1 MKLQF
6 LRIIK
11 INNHAGEALGAFWKY
26 FRINLSHKTKASKQF
41 LLIWVYR
48 TMENFQYY
56 NPTKVIFGKDVID
69 QIGTEAIVYGKK
81 ALIIIGQGSVKQS
94 GLYARVLSLLNIAGI
109 NHVTYEG
116 IKPNPIYQDADEAVA
131 LAKES
136 GVDFI
141 IAIGGGSVIDTAKAV
156 AIGFHVPHSVWD
168 FYLQKVAR
176 PTQALPLFTI
186 LTLAA
191 TGTEMN
197 SSTVLQDTQSGEKKG
212 YGAPC
217 LFPKVSFLDPTYTQ
231 TVPLNYTAYGVADT
245 ISHALEQFFGKG
257 NSPLSDLYTASVIK
271 LTIQYGSA
279 IMLDPQDFNIR
290 SQLMWLATNAL
301 NGTLKAGKNSG
312 DWGVHGLEHSLSV
325 LYNVAHGAGLS
336 IVYPAW
342 LKYHQ
347 TQITTKLAFLAK
359 HVFDLDDTNPDE
371 AATQCIIALERFFT
385 DINTP
390 TRLKQI
396 EVLPTEQT
404 KICDNFTLNKVNG
417 AVYPLKLAD
426 YEGILNFMW

>member
-1 MKLQF
+1 M
-6 LRIIK
+6 
-11 INNHAGEALGAFWKY
+11 
-26 FRINLSHKTKASKQF
+26 
-41 LLIWVYR
+41 
-48 TMENFQYY
+48 MENFQYY

-69 QIGTEAIVYGKK
+69 QLGNEALIYGKK
-81 ALIIIGQGSVKQS
+81 ALIIIGQGSVRKN

-116 IKPNPIYQDADEAVA
+116 IKPNPIYQDADEAVT
-131 LAKES
+131 LAKENE
-136 GVDFI
+136 VDFI

-156 AIGFHVPHSVWD
+156 AMGFYVDHSVWD
-168 FYLQKVAR
+168 FFMQKVAR
-176 PTQALPLFTI
+176 PTKALPLFSI

-197 SSTVLQDTQSGEKKG
+197 SSTVIQDTQSGEKKG

-217 LFPKVSFLDPTYTQ
+217 LFPKVSFLDPTYTLS
-231 TVPLNYTAYGVADT
+231 VPLNYTAYGVADT
-245 ISHALEQFFGKG
+245 ISHALEQFFGRG

-271 LTIQYGSA
+271 LSIQYGRA
-279 IMLDPQDFNIR
+279 VLLDPEDFNTR

-325 LYNVAHGAGLS
+325 LYDVAHGAGLS

-347 TQITTKLAFLAK
+347 AQITGKLAFLAK
-359 HVFDLDDTNPDE
+359 HVFDLDNSDE
-371 AATQCIIALERFFT
+371 NLAASECIAALEQFFT
-385 DINTP
+385 DINSP

-396 EVLPTEQT
+396 DVLPTEEA
-404 KICDNFTLNKVNG
+404 KICENFELNKVTG
-417 AVYPLKLAD
+417 AVYPLNLAD
-426 YEGILNFMW
+426 YKGILKFMW